1 MRNCIWFTVYIYTFS
16 HFFLFLL
23 KTFFKVLVFYFNCPS
38 FMVFVSTK
46 KYIIGLV
53 EYYRLI
59 DMFSLSFL
67 LKYMRIEFCLIYF

>member
-1 MRNCIWFTVYIYTFS
+1 
-16 HFFLFLL
+16 
-23 KTFFKVLVFYFNCPS
+23 
-38 FMVFVSTK
+38 MVFVSTK

-67 LKYMRIEFCLIYF
+67 LKYMRIQFCLIYF